1 MDYTTLGRTGLR
13 VSVMGLGCGGPSRLG
28 QRYGNSETDS
38 VEIVRAALAQGIT
51 FFDTAEAY
59 DTEEILG
66 RGLRG
71 ERRENVVISTKMS
84 SWNGDA
90 PAPRVRAALEG
101 SLRRLGTDYVDVYHI
116 HGLASSRYGHA
127 VAELVPEMLKLRDE
141 GKLRFVGVT
150 EAFSPDP
157 GHEMLQQAVQ
167 DDCWDIIMV
176 GFNILNQSARERVL
190 ATTRKKDTGVL
201 IMFAVRRALRD
212 PANLR
217 EALAQ
222 LSERGL
228 VEPDVVSDGG
238 GLDFLIH
245 DGGATSL
252 QDAAYRFCRYEPG
265 VHVVLSG
272 TGDPLHL
279 ESNAASLG
287 RPPLPE
293 ADTARLRE
301 MFARVDDISGS

>member
-1 MDYTTLGRTGLR
+1 
-13 VSVMGLGCGGPSRLG
+13 
-28 QRYGNSETDS
+28 
-38 VEIVRAALAQGIT
+38 
-51 FFDTAEAY
+51 
-59 DTEEILG
+59 
-66 RGLRG
+66 
-71 ERRENVVISTKMS
+71 
-84 SWNGDA
+84 
-90 PAPRVRAALEG
+90 
-101 SLRRLGTDYVDVYHI
+101 
-116 HGLASSRYGHA
+116 
-127 VAELVPEMLKLRDE
+127 LV
-141 GKLRFVGVT
+141 
-150 EAFSPDP
+150 
-157 GHEMLQQAVQ
+157 
-167 DDCWDIIMV
+167 
-176 GFNILNQSARERVL
+176 
-190 ATTRKKDTGVL
+190 
-201 IMFAVRRALRD
+201 
-212 PANLR
+212 
-217 EALAQ
+217 Q

-238 GLDFLIH
+238 GLGFLIR